1 MVGVFYRKQLHCCLE
16 RKIIL
21 EGHSKNIVSDNKNKF
36 FLHISIFFCTFAAVF
51 CVHYVNVRN

>member
-36 FLHISIFFCTFAAVF
+36 FLHISIFFSTFAAVF
-51 CVHYVNVRN
+51 CVLM